1 MEENREDHF
10 WKELELHAY
19 QRKYFGL
26 RNSSLGTRVRDT
38 VDNNCE
44 FRELKGQVISFRDE
58 VLTAKVA
65 HFCLIRLEKCSQ
77 FGNIKGIY
85 LQKKAEMLWIPI
97 IIERENDY

>member
-1 MEENREDHF
+1 MEENWEDNF
-10 WKELELHAY
+10 WKELKLHAY

-44 FRELKGQVISFRDE
+44 FRELEGQVIPPGNE
-58 VLTAKVA
+58 VLAAKVA
-65 HFCLIRLEKCSQ
+65 YFCIIRLEKCSQ